1 MEGRSP
7 CSTSPQATSCRLSHE
22 QLGNTWSRVTRRR
35 YSLFPIV
42 RKIRSESAVCKTSTL
57 SSEISST
64 AGHKTRD
71 NEGKQPGWG
80 GVSTSPPSLT
90 FGTSI
95 SKGCEPLA
103 GFTTPLVCSEIAP
116 AHRGEHV
123 VLEPSQPP
131 AQRAAKCFYRFQCN
145 HTLAHGSLCKISHV
159 QGERAHCRDVIL
171 SVPLPPTAWGKWEPA
186 VGQVTCTIL
195 N

>member
-1 MEGRSP
+1 MGGRSP

-22 QLGNTWSRVTRRR
+22 QFGNTWSRVTRRR
-35 YSLFPIV
+35 HSLFPIV

-90 FGTSI
+90 FGNSI

-103 GFTTPLVCSEIAP
+103 GFATPLVCSEIAP
-116 AHRGEHV
+116 AHRGERV

-131 AQRAAKCFYRFQCN
+131 AQRTDKCLYCFQCN
-145 HTLAHGSLCKISHV
+145 HTRLLMGVCARFHMSSGREL
-159 QGERAHCRDVIL
+159 
-171 SVPLPPTAWGKWEPA
+171 TAEM
-186 VGQVTCTIL
+186 
-195 N
+195 